1 MARNLSQRFQQA
13 YRPNAWRHLRALN
26 CDKEK
31 QAAVNLSVKSGSAG
45 ANAAAIV
52 KKAFAALLMI

>member
-31 QAAVNLSVKSGSAG
+31 QAAVNLSVKSGGDAG
-45 ANAAAIV
+45 GQVAIV
-52 KKAFAALLMI
+52 KKAFGALLMI

>member
-13 YRPNAWRHLRALN
+13 HRRLSAWRHLRALN

-31 QAAVNLSVKSGSAG
+31 QAAVNLSVKSGASEPG
-45 ANAAAIV
+45 AAAIV
-52 KKAFAALLMI
+52 KKALPSA